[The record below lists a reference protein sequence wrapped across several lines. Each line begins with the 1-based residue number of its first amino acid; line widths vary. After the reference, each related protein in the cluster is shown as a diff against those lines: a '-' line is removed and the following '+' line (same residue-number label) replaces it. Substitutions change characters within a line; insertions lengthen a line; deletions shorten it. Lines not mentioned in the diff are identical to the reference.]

1 MSASILSPIA
11 WLESQMRLTGIEVA
25 DTAQAIEMKGIDE
38 EFRKLSRRRLGN
50 FEALA
55 LARDGKYDEA
65 KARLEAAD
73 KAQLTAH
80 NLQTELLQKEASGDH
95 TPVDVFL
102 VHAQDHLM
110 CAMLAV
116 ELIKEMVYLYECKR
130 DR

>member
-1 MSASILSPIA
+1 MAGAKSREEEAAADAREMNSFQIIASAGEARSLA
-11 WLESQMRLTGIEVA
+11 
-25 DTAQAIEMKGIDE
+25 
-38 EFRKLSRRRLGN
+38 

>member
-1 MSASILSPIA
+1 MAREPDA
-11 WLESQMRLTGIEVA
+11 TDGCIEVA
-25 DTAQAIEMKGIDE
+25 DTAQAIEIKGIDE

-50 FEALA
+50 LETLA

-65 KARLEAAD
+65 KAKLKAAD